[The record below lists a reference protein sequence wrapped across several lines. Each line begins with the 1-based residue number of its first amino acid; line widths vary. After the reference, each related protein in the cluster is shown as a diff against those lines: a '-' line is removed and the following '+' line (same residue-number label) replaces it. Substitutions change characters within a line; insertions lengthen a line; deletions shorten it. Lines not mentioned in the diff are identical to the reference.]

1 MIRIVVALLA
11 LAGNGLVLAGE
22 APQRGMTQ
30 TQVRAQF
37 GAPEETKGPAGQPPI
52 SRWVYPDYTV
62 YFENQA
68 VLHSVT
74 RPLSEAADIAK
85 PADRDGVDDTEDMDS
100 GDAAGNAESSPAP
113 VAPTPA
119 QDSNTPSTAPRD
131 NTASKAEDGGD
142 DGQFRFDPV
151 TGRIVIDDRP
161 ATDQGGDAARQ

>member
-11 LAGNGLVLAGE
+11 LAGGGLVLAGE

-30 TQVRAQF
+30 AQVRAQF
-37 GAPEETKGPAGQPPI
+37 GTPVDTRGPVGQPPI

-62 YFENQA
+62 YFENQV

-74 RPLSEAADIAK
+74 RPLNETADNAR
-85 PADRDGVDDTEDMDS
+85 PANDAGDTEDRHP
-100 GDAAGNAESSPAP
+100 GDGAGNAEPSPPPPAAAP
-113 VAPTPA
+113 ERDGA
-119 QDSNTPSTAPRD
+119 TPSTAPRD
-131 NTASKAEDGGD
+131 DTASEAEDGGD

-161 ATDQGGDAARQ
+161 TTDQGGGAARQ

>member
-1 MIRIVVALLA
+1 TMIRIVVALLA

-37 GAPEETKGPAGQPPI
+37 GAPEETKGPVGQPPI

-74 RPLSEAADIAK
+74 RPLNEAADIAK
-85 PADRDGVDDTEDMDS
+85 PADRDEVDDTEDMDS
-100 GDAAGNAESSPAP
+100 GDAAGNTESSPAP
-113 VAPTPA
+113 VAATPSQVPA

-131 NTASKAEDGGD
+131 DTAS
-142 DGQFRFDPV
+142 
-151 TGRIVIDDRP
+151 
-161 ATDQGGDAARQ
+161 